1 MAVKS
6 NPVLRAFIYSLP
18 YTPSYGGVYRC
29 GTVCVVGYL
38 PPSGPNL
45 NAYLVLSDGTVFEG
59 QALGAVGLTSGE
71 VVFNTGMTGY
81 QEILTDPSYA
91 GQIVVFTYPLIGN
104 YGINIDDFE
113 SDSLKPT
120 GIVVKEAC
128 DVPSNWRSRSSLDD
142 FLREKGLVAIRGIDT
157 RALTKR
163 IRSGGVTMGVIGAS
177 VEEARRKLAAL
188 ESYGDQDFVYQV
200 TTDEPYAWGFEGREE
215 LNDRR
220 DGYKGLISVIDCGLK
235 YNILRRFT
243 ALNIKS
249 VVYPATASADEILSL
264 NPDGILLSPGPGDP
278 ARLEPVVNTVKSLLG
293 QRPMFGICLGNQML
307 CRAVG
312 GDTYKLKFGHRG
324 SNHPVKD
331 LLDGTVTITSQNHG
345 YAVDPETLT
354 GTGAEVTQLN
364 LNDETVEGIRIASAD
379 ASSIQYHPEAAPG
392 PWDSRKY
399 FVQFVD
405 RITR

>member
-1 MAVKS
+1 MSAV
-6 NPVLRAFIYSLP
+6 LL
-18 YTPSYGGVYRC
+18 
-29 GTVCVVGYL
+29 
-38 PPSGPNL
+38 
-45 NAYLVLSDGTVFEG
+45 LSDGTVFEG
-59 QALGAVGLTSGE
+59 QQLGASGVTSGE

-104 YGINIDDFE
+104 YGINEDDFE
-113 SDSLKPT
+113 SNRLQPT

-128 DVPSNWRSRSSLDD
+128 GSPSNWRARHSLDD
-142 FLREKGLVAIRGIDT
+142 FLRAKGLPAIQGIDT

-163 IRSGGVTMGVIGAS
+163 IRSGGVTMGGIAPT
-177 VEEARRKLAAL
+177 VEEAREKLTATGAYD
-188 ESYGDQDFVYQV
+188 EQDFVFSV
-200 TTDEPYAWGFEGREE
+200 TTDEPYAWGYSGREE
-215 LNDRR
+215 LNTDR
-220 DGYKGLISVIDCGLK
+220 DGFKAVISVLDCGLK
-235 YNILRRFT
+235 YNILRRFA
-243 ALNIKS
+243 ALGVKS
-249 VVYPATASADEILSL
+249 LVYPATASVDQILEH

-278 ARLEPVVNTVKSLLG
+278 ARLEPVVGTVKNLLG
-293 QRPMFGICLGNQML
+293 QRPIFGICLGNQML

-312 GDTYKLKFGHRG
+312 GETFKLKFGHRG

-331 LLDGTVTITSQNHG
+331 LLDGSVTITSQNHG
-345 YAVDPETLT
+345 YAVHPDSLA

-364 LNDETVEGIRIASAD
+364 LNDGTVEGIRVVSAD

-405 RITR
+405 QITK